1 VIYLKRLIKAGNIIN
16 LVEELGKELNQ
27 ICDNLDLD
35 VDVDSTINEVE
46 EYLEEEKVASYK
58 KRNFVRKAGN
68 IQDIEDRIEQI
79 ENLIPENNDKK
90 SLIIRSL
97 ENLINRIKDTI
108 YDQYG
113 DLVESFDLDISN
125 MNDVL
130 ILDGIS
136 SIINDVPTVIDEY
149 ISEIK
154 NLSKTELEKRID
166 IYQKYKSKFNG
177 KLDKLAEICL
187 TKPFDE
193 IDKYIRG
200 ELGLNWDELSDKIKE
215 KVLLQNSDKVKRII
229 KDVIKKN
236 VEDPDYSFYYWYD
249 GGHAENISFTINDI
263 SDKNKMIDWNCTG
276 YVSEYVES
284 GDNDIIPILMP
295 VGIVSWQ
302 TTSLIF
308 PLPKKEGNGYIIDC
322 EGLQSAEDLLN
333 LYNECKYELIQDGVC
348 TKEEIQECI
357 DNYKEIWEEF
367 IDWIKGPAYTPE
379 EYYAEVMYNYDQY
392 INKEIY
398 KYFNKQ
404 KYTNDGEILN

>member
-1 VIYLKRLIKAGNIIN
+1 MKRLIKQAGNVIN
-16 LVEELGKELNQ
+16 LVEELGKKLNQ

-35 VDVDSTINEVE
+35 VDVDSTIDEVE

-58 KRNFVRKAGN
+58 RNFVRKAGVV
-68 IQDIEDRIEQI
+68 QDIED
-79 ENLIPENNDKK
+79 K
-90 SLIIRSL
+90 
-97 ENLINRIKDTI
+97 
-108 YDQYG
+108 
-113 DLVESFDLDISN
+113 
-125 MNDVL
+125 
-130 ILDGIS
+130 
-136 SIINDVPTVIDEY
+136 

-154 NLSKTELEKRID
+154 ELMPSDTRANFLIKSLQNLIDDIKQQIETKYSDYIETFDIDITNVKDIKILEFIDEVEELDNSLLSVIQDIGKSELEKRID

-200 ELGLNWDELSDKIKE
+200 ELGLNWEELSDEVKE
-215 KVLLQNSDKVKRII
+215 KVLLQNSDKVKKII
-229 KDVIKKN
+229 KDVIEKN

-249 GGHAENISFTINDI
+249 DGHAENISFTINDI

-322 EGLQSAEDLLN
+322 QGLQSAEDLLN
-333 LYNECKYELIQDGVC
+333 LYNECKYDLVEEDGY
-348 TKEEIQECI
+348 TKEEVQKCI

-379 EYYAEVMYNYDQY
+379 EYYAEVMAGYDEY
-392 INKEIY
+392 INAEIY
-398 KYFNKQ
+398 EYFNKQ
-404 KYTNDGEILN
+404 KYTNDGEIL